1 MGSVINAFLVNIN
14 IIEFLIF
21 LSDNGLMDVVQFAND
36 AVLETRRQ
44 IMSQAMIE
52 HWANPNKKGWMKDG
66 TICKA
71 IEKRWMED
79 SAIRKA
85 PKKGWPEDGTIWKA
99 SEKA

>member
-21 LSDNGLMDVVQFAND
+21 LSDNGLMDVVEFAND

-52 HWANPNKKGWMKDG
+52 HWANPN
-66 TICKA
+66 
-71 IEKRWMED
+71 
-79 SAIRKA
+79 SNIR
-85 PKKGWPEDGTIWKA
+85 
-99 SEKA
+99 

>member
-52 HWANPNKKGWMKDG
+52 HWANPN
-66 TICKA
+66 
-71 IEKRWMED
+71 
-79 SAIRKA
+79 SNIR
-85 PKKGWPEDGTIWKA
+85 
-99 SEKA
+99 

>member
-1 MGSVINAFLVNIN
+1 MRFMGSVINAFLVNIN

-52 HWANPNKKGWMKDG
+52 HWANPN
-66 TICKA
+66 
-71 IEKRWMED
+71 
-79 SAIRKA
+79 SNIR
-85 PKKGWPEDGTIWKA
+85 
-99 SEKA
+99 

>member
-1 MGSVINAFLVNIN
+1 MWFMGSVINAFLVNIN

-52 HWANPNKKGWMKDG
+52 HWANPN
-66 TICKA
+66 
-71 IEKRWMED
+71 
-79 SAIRKA
+79 SNIR
-85 PKKGWPEDGTIWKA
+85 
-99 SEKA
+99 

>member
-52 HWANPNKKGWMKDG
+52 HWANPNSN
-66 TICKA
+66 IQ
-71 IEKRWMED
+71 
-79 SAIRKA
+79 
-85 PKKGWPEDGTIWKA
+85 
-99 SEKA
+99 

>member
-52 HWANPNKKGWMKDG
+52 HWASPN
-66 TICKA
+66 
-71 IEKRWMED
+71 
-79 SAIRKA
+79 SNIR
-85 PKKGWPEDGTIWKA
+85 
-99 SEKA
+99 

>member
-1 MGSVINAFLVNIN
+1 MQFNTIKHTLDFMRFMGSVINAFLVNIN

-52 HWANPNKKGWMKDG
+52 HWANPN
-66 TICKA
+66 
-71 IEKRWMED
+71 
-79 SAIRKA
+79 SNIR
-85 PKKGWPEDGTIWKA
+85 
-99 SEKA
+99 